1 MVILGLVF
9 LLFIF
14 FFGVMFMMALGS
26 RNLKETLEEEAAA
39 KAQEENGQ
47 NKPYAEQ

>member
-9 LLFIF
+9 LLFLF

-26 RNLKETLEEEAAA
+26 RNLKETLEEEKAAA
-39 KAQEENGQ
+39 MAQQEENR
-47 NKPYAEQ
+47 E

>member
-26 RNLKETLEEEAAA
+26 QNLKETLEEEAAS
-39 KAQEENGQ
+39 KAQEE
-47 NKPYAEQ
+47 ERRD

>member
-1 MVILGLVF
+1 MAILGLIF

-14 FFGVMFMMALGS
+14 FFGVMFMMALGT

-39 KAQEENGQ
+39 REQQEENRD
-47 NKPYAEQ
+47 